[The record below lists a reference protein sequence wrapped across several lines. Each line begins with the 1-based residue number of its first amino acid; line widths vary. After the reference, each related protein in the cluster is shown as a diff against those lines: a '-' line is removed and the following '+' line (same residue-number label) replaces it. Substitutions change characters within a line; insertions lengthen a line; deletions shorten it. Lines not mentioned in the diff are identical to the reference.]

1 MRHSVGVRELPGLT
15 MARKPSRY
23 AIHLILS
30 GGHRES
36 VHFKSLEAFQNWYA
50 GVLNA
55 ASTPEAFVN
64 VPINQLEG
72 EYLLLRAGSII
83 GLRIEPIFAAYDD

>member
-1 MRHSVGVRELPGLT
+1 MPRQ
-15 MARKPSRY
+15 PSRY

-36 VHFKSLEAFQNWYA
+36 VHFENLEAFQNWYA

-55 ASTPEAFVN
+55 ASTPESFVN
-64 VPINQLEG
+64 VPISQLEG

-83 GLRIEPIFAAYDD
+83 GLRIEPIFTGHDG

>member
-1 MRHSVGVRELPGLT
+1 MPRQ
-15 MARKPSRY
+15 PSRY

-30 GGHRES
+30 GGHREI
-36 VHFKSLEAFQNWYA
+36 VHFDSLEAFQNWYA

-55 ASTPEAFVN
+55 AQPLEAFVN
-64 VPINQLEG
+64 VPISQLEG